1 MVSIKHLPRSLRG
14 YFLFLTGINCVV
26 HSRTAL
32 DMPRGNSVR
41 ILKTLAGMEL
51 EVSRLLGV
59 SRASSEESMRMSLV
73 PDWSNCVVHN
83 TKLVEKHIGI
93 SIQI

>member
-32 DMPRGNSVR
+32 DMPRGNFVR

-59 SRASSEESMRMSLV
+59 SRAYSEESMRMSLV
-73 PDWSNCVVHN
+73 PDWSNCVVYN